1 MWRYRSAVDLCP
13 QENGVDTAIQ
23 CIYRDMEYAKSLIER
38 KAGRNAA
45 AAERAATS
53 GSDDLDDDAEEE
65 SWTFIG
71 DDTGPDEND
80 LDIDGVMR
88 RSQFL
93 VPLSSPDG
101 PSARNKSLGSKALM
115 SGNNP
120 LLMPAANPAIIPTAQ
135 RSPLGP
141 SRHGDTGNDGSK
153 ENDRG
158 R

>member
-1 MWRYRSAVDLCP
+1 MILLLTFVG

-71 DDTGPDEND
+71 DDTGPDDND

-93 VPLSSPDG
+93 VPLSPEG
-101 PSARNKSLGSKALM
+101 PPTKHKSLGSKALM
-115 SGNNP
+115 SGNP
-120 LLMPAANPAIIPTAQ
+120 LLMTAGNTAIIPTSQ
-135 RSPLGP
+135 RSPLGLP
-141 SRHGDTGNDGSK
+141 RQSSASNDGS
-153 ENDRG
+153 
-158 R
+158 

>member
-1 MWRYRSAVDLCP
+1 
-13 QENGVDTAIQ
+13 
-23 CIYRDMEYAKSLIER
+23 MEYAKSLIER

-53 GSDDLDDDAEEE
+53 GSDDMDDDAEEE

-88 RSQFL
+88 RSQL
-93 VPLSSPDG
+93 LMPIGSPDG
-101 PSARNKSLGSKALM
+101 PSARSKSLGSKVLM

-120 LLMPAANPAIIPTAQ
+120 TIIPTAL
-135 RSPLGP
+135 RSPLSPPREG
-141 SRHGDTGNDGSK
+141 SASNDSAK
-153 ENDRG
+153 EKERG

>member
-1 MWRYRSAVDLCP
+1 
-13 QENGVDTAIQ
+13 
-23 CIYRDMEYAKSLIER
+23 MEYAKSLIER

-53 GSDDLDDDAEEE
+53 GSDDLDDDVEEE

-88 RSQFL
+88 RSQL
-93 VPLSSPDG
+93 LMPIGSPEG
-101 PSARNKSLGSKALM
+101 PPARTKSLGSKALM
-115 SGNNP
+115 SSNNP
-120 LLMPAANPAIIPTAQ
+120 LAVLGGNPAVKSAAQ
-135 RSPLGP
+135 RSPLSP
-141 SRHGDTGNDGSK
+141 PRQSSTSNDSAK
-153 ENDRG
+153 DNDRG

>member
-1 MWRYRSAVDLCP
+1 MIDLLTSAC

-53 GSDDLDDDAEEE
+53 GSDDLDDDVEEE

-71 DDTGPDEND
+71 DDTGTDEND

-93 VPLSSPDG
+93 VPIGLPEG

-115 SGNNP
+115 SSSNP
-120 LLMPAANPAIIPTAQ
+120 LVMPGGNSAVKPPAQ
-135 RSPLGP
+135 RSPLSPPRQG
-141 SRHGDTGNDGSK
+141 STSNDSAK

>member
-1 MWRYRSAVDLCP
+1 M
-13 QENGVDTAIQ
+13 
-23 CIYRDMEYAKSLIER
+23 
-38 KAGRNAA
+38 
-45 AAERAATS
+45 
-53 GSDDLDDDAEEE
+53 DDDAEEE

-93 VPLSSPDG
+93 MPLGSPEG

-120 LLMPAANPAIIPTAQ
+120 LQMLGANSAKMPTAQ
-135 RSPLGP
+135 RSPLSP
-141 SRHGDTGNDGSK
+141 PRQSSTSNDSAK

>member
-1 MWRYRSAVDLCP
+1 M
-13 QENGVDTAIQ
+13 
-23 CIYRDMEYAKSLIER
+23 
-38 KAGRNAA
+38 
-45 AAERAATS
+45 
-53 GSDDLDDDAEEE
+53 DDDAEEE

-93 VPLSSPDG
+93 MPIGSPDG
-101 PSARNKSLGSKALM
+101 PSARTKSLGSKALM

-120 LLMPAANPAIIPTAQ
+120 AIMPTAL
-135 RSPLGP
+135 RSPLSP
-141 SRHGDTGNDGSK
+141 SRQDSASNDSAK
-153 ENDRG
+153 EKERG

>member
-1 MWRYRSAVDLCP
+1 
-13 QENGVDTAIQ
+13 
-23 CIYRDMEYAKSLIER
+23 MEYAKSLIET

-53 GSDDLDDDAEEE
+53 GSDDMDDEAEEE

-93 VPLSSPDG
+93 MPLGSPDG
-101 PSARNKSLGSKALM
+101 PSARSKSLGSKALM

-120 LLMPAANPAIIPTAQ
+120 AIIPTAQ
-135 RSPLGP
+135 RSPLSP
-141 SRHGDTGNDGSK
+141 LSPQRQASASNDSAK
-153 ENDRG
+153 ENERG

>member
-1 MWRYRSAVDLCP
+1 
-13 QENGVDTAIQ
+13 
-23 CIYRDMEYAKSLIER
+23 MEYAKSLIER

-45 AAERAATS
+45 AAERATTS
-53 GSDDLDDDAEEE
+53 GSDDMDDDAEEE

-88 RSQFL
+88 RSQL
-93 VPLSSPDG
+93 LMPIGSPEG
-101 PSARNKSLGSKALM
+101 PSAKTKSLGSKALM

-120 LLMPAANPAIIPTAQ
+120 LMPGVNPATIPKAQ
-135 RSPLGP
+135 RSPLGLP
-141 SRHGDTGNDGSK
+141 TQGSASNDSAK
-153 ENDRG
+153 ENERG